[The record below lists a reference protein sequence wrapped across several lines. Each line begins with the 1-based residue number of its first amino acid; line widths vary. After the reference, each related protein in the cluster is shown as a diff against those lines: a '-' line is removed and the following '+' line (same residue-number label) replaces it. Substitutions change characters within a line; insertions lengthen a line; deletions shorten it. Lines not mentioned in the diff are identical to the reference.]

1 MLRAKCNWIQALL
14 LAVLLVSLTGLP
26 VRAETP
32 EGLSEKQLEALQQ
45 RVRERWQTLIDH
57 DFAKTWEFS
66 TPTFRGIFPKSLY
79 VHNFS
84 YAVDWE
90 LTSVEVVD
98 YDADAAVASVVTG
111 VMSKSTKQTSSASR
125 ALGAVPITIREKW
138 IFTDGEWWHS
148 TNE

>member
-1 MLRAKCNWIQALL
+1 MAFALSP
-14 LAVLLVSLTGLP
+14 LLVLP
-26 VRAETP
+26 AGAEVP
-32 EGLSEKQLEALQQ
+32 DGLSQKQVEALEQ
-45 RVRERWQTLIDH
+45 RVEGRWQTMIDH
-57 DFAKTWEFS
+57 DFEKTWAFS
-66 TPTFRGIFPKSLY
+66 TPTFRGIFPKALY

-125 ALGAVPITIREKW
+125 ALGAVPITVRQKW